1 MAFDPSLDEKPALR
15 PLGHEVGQD
24 LSTLSVHELQERI
37 KLLEH
42 EIERLNEAK
51 VRKEASKAAADAFF
65 RA

>member
-1 MAFDPSLDEKPALR
+1 MSFDPSLEDKPVLR
-15 PLGHEVGQD
+15 PLAHEVGQD
-24 LSTLSVHELQERI
+24 LSALSVHELQERI
-37 KLLEH
+37 ELLER